1 MARRYSRDNRGRF
14 AGGGSSSGG
23 GGKVGAT
30 ARGGR
35 LRTAAGNK
43 RTARALEGKARTV
56 KAAGAKTA
64 GTIGKPR
71 GLKPGAIKAKS
82 TPTVA
87 GKRVLVKANA
97 RPENLFSRAT
107 KKTPGYGT
115 DAKANIANAR
125 KSAETAGAKTALKS
139 NKRSSSVASVSSKTP
154 NQIDFNASHSSW
166 SNPRQSSIKDR
177 RRNLFS
183 TAKTGHVVQHE
194 LGHIRHNPMKMAASF
209 EMQLRKK
216 GQLYADADKVV
227 SRQRLARRV
236 SQYAR
241 TSPAEFAAETRA
253 ALSLGKK
260 YDSKV
265 MGLYRQVTGERLP
278 SVKSQLRKQGVS
290 GKFVSPRGKRKR

>member
-1 MARRYSRDNRGRF
+1 MALKYSRDNRGRF
-14 AGGGSSSGG
+14 AGAGG
-23 GGKVGAT
+23 GAT

-43 RTARALEGKARTV
+43 RKTQTMQAAGA
-56 KAAGAKTA
+56 KAAGAIKGKVKRDPGAAGKIGQGKTA
-64 GTIGKPR
+64 
-71 GLKPGAIKAKS
+71 ANVAK
-82 TPTVA
+82 
-87 GKRVLVKANA
+87 KRVLVKANA

-107 KKTPGYGT
+107 KSTPGYGT

-166 SNPRQSSIKDR
+166 ANPRQAAIKDR

-183 TAKTGHVVQHE
+183 TAKAGHVVQHE

-216 GQLYADADKVV
+216 GQIYADADKVV
-227 SRQRLARRV
+227 STQRLARRV

-278 SVKSQLRKQGVS
+278 SVKSQQRRQGVS
-290 GKFVSPRGKRKR
+290 GKFVSPRAKRKR

>member
-1 MARRYSRDNRGRF
+1 MARKYSRDNRGRF
-14 AGGGSSSGG
+14 AGAGG
-23 GGKVGAT
+23 GAT

-43 RTARALEGKARTV
+43 RKTQTMEAK
-56 KAAGAKTA
+56 GAKIA
-64 GTIGKPR
+64 STIGKPK
-71 GLKPGAIKAKS
+71 GLNPGAIKSKPAS
-82 TPTVA
+82 TVA
-87 GKRVLVKANA
+87 KKRVLVKANA

-107 KKTPGYGT
+107 KSTPGYGT

-139 NKRSSSVASVSSKTP
+139 NKRSSSVASVSSNTP

-166 SNPRQSSIKDR
+166 ANPRQSAIKDR

-183 TAKTGHVVQHE
+183 TAKAGHVVQHE
-194 LGHIRHNPMKMAASF
+194 LGHIRHSPMKMAASF

-216 GQLYADADKVV
+216 GQIYADADKVV
-227 SRQRLARRV
+227 STQRLARRV

-290 GKFVSPRGKRKR
+290 GKFVSPRAKRKR

>member
-14 AGGGSSSGG
+14 ASGGSSSGG

-43 RTARALEGKARTV
+43 RKTQTMEAK
-56 KAAGAKTA
+56 GAKIA
-64 GTIGKPR
+64 STIGKPK
-71 GLKPGAIKAKS
+71 GLKPAS
-82 TPTVA
+82 TVA
-87 GKRVLVKANA
+87 KKRVLVKANA

-107 KKTPGYGT
+107 KSTPGYGT

-227 SRQRLARRV
+227 STQRLARRV

-290 GKFVSPRGKRKR
+290 GKFVSPRAKRKR

>member
-1 MARRYSRDNRGRF
+1 MARKYSRDNRGRF
-14 AGGGSSSGG
+14 AGGGG
-23 GGKVGAT
+23 GAT

-35 LRTAAGNK
+35 LRTAAGNRRK
-43 RTARALEGKARTV
+43 TQTMEAK
-56 KAAGAKTA
+56 GAKIA
-64 GTIGKPR
+64 STIGKPK
-71 GLKPGAIKAKS
+71 GLKPGAIKSKPTS
-82 TPTVA
+82 TVA
-87 GKRVLVKANA
+87 KKRVLVKANA

-107 KKTPGYGT
+107 KSTPGYGT

-125 KSAETAGAKTALKS
+125 KSAEAAGAKTALKS

-166 SNPRQSSIKDR
+166 ANPRQSAIKDR

-183 TAKTGHVVQHE
+183 TAKAGHVVQHE

-216 GQLYADADKVV
+216 GQIYADADKVV
-227 SRQRLARRV
+227 STQRLARRV

-290 GKFVSPRGKRKR
+290 GKFVSPRAKRKR

>member
-14 AGGGSSSGG
+14 APKSA
-23 GGKVGAT
+23 GAT

-43 RTARALEGKARTV
+43 RKTQTMQASGS
-56 KAAGAKTA
+56 KAAGTIKGKVKRDPSAASKIGQGKTA
-64 GTIGKPR
+64 TN
-71 GLKPGAIKAKS
+71 AAK
-82 TPTVA
+82 
-87 GKRVLVKANA
+87 KRVLVKANA

-107 KKTPGYGT
+107 KSTPGYGT

-166 SNPRQSSIKDR
+166 ANPRQSAIKDR

-183 TAKTGHVVQHE
+183 TAKAGHVVQHE

-216 GQLYADADKVV
+216 GQIYADADKVV
-227 SRQRLARRV
+227 STQRLARRV

-278 SVKSQLRKQGVS
+278 SVKSQQRRQGVS
-290 GKFVSPRGKRKR
+290 GKFVSPRAKRKR

>member
-14 AGGGSSSGG
+14 ASGG
-23 GGKVGAT
+23 GGAT

-43 RTARALEGKARTV
+43 RKTQTMEAR
-56 KAAGAKTA
+56 GAKIA
-64 GTIGKPR
+64 STIGKPK
-71 GLKPGAIKAKS
+71 GQKPGAIKSKPAS
-82 TPTVA
+82 TVA
-87 GKRVLVKANA
+87 KKRVLVKANA

-107 KKTPGYGT
+107 KSTPGYGT

-227 SRQRLARRV
+227 STQRLARRV

-290 GKFVSPRGKRKR
+290 GKFVSPRAKRKR

>member
-1 MARRYSRDNRGRF
+1 MARKYSRDNRGRF
-14 AGGGSSSGG
+14 AGAGG
-23 GGKVGAT
+23 GAT

-43 RTARALEGKARTV
+43 RKTQTMQAAGA
-56 KAAGAKTA
+56 KAAGAIKGKVKRDPGAAGKIGQGKTA
-64 GTIGKPR
+64 
-71 GLKPGAIKAKS
+71 ANVAK
-82 TPTVA
+82 
-87 GKRVLVKANA
+87 KRVLVKANA

-107 KKTPGYGT
+107 KSTPGYGT

-166 SNPRQSSIKDR
+166 ANPRQSAIKDR

-183 TAKTGHVVQHE
+183 TAKAGHVVQHE

-216 GQLYADADKVV
+216 GQIYADADKVV
-227 SRQRLARRV
+227 STQRLARRV

-278 SVKSQLRKQGVS
+278 SVKSQQRRQGVS
-290 GKFVSPRGKRKR
+290 GKFVSPRAKRKR

>member
-1 MARRYSRDNRGRF
+1 MARKYSRDNRGRF
-14 AGGGSSSGG
+14 AGRGS
-23 GGKVGAT
+23 GAT

-43 RTARALEGKARTV
+43 RKTQTMETK
-56 KAAGAKTA
+56 GAKIA
-64 GTIGKPR
+64 STIDKPK
-71 GLKPGAIKAKS
+71 GLKPGAIKSKPAS
-82 TPTVA
+82 TVA
-87 GKRVLVKANA
+87 KKRVLVKANA

-107 KKTPGYGT
+107 KSTPGYGT

-166 SNPRQSSIKDR
+166 ANPRQSAIKDR

-183 TAKTGHVVQHE
+183 TAKAGHVVQHE

-216 GQLYADADKVV
+216 GQIYADADKVV
-227 SRQRLARRV
+227 STQRLARRV

-278 SVKSQLRKQGVS
+278 SVKSQQRRQGVS
-290 GKFVSPRGKRKR
+290 GKFVSPRAKRKR

>member
-14 AGGGSSSGG
+14 AGKGA
-23 GGKVGAT
+23 GAT

-35 LRTAAGNK
+35 LKTAAGNK
-43 RTARALEGKARTV
+43 RKTQTMQAG
-56 KAAGAKTA
+56 GAKSA
-64 GTIGKPR
+64 GTIKGKVKRDPNAA
-71 GLKPGAIKAKS
+71 GKIGQGKTAANVAK
-82 TPTVA
+82 
-87 GKRVLVKANA
+87 KRVLVKANA

-107 KKTPGYGT
+107 KSTPGYGT

-125 KSAETAGAKTALKS
+125 KTAEATGAQTALKS
-139 NKRSSSVASVSSKTP
+139 NKRSSSVASVNAKTP
-154 NQIDFNASHSSW
+154 NQIDFNASHSAW
-166 SNPRQSSIKDR
+166 ANPRQSAIKDR

-183 TAKTGHVVQHE
+183 TAKAGHVVKHE
-194 LGHIRHNPMKMAASF
+194 LGHIRHNPMKMANSF

-216 GQLYADADKVV
+216 GQIYADADKVV
-227 SRQRLARRV
+227 ATQRLARRV

-278 SVKSQLRKQGVS
+278 SVKSQQRRQGVTGS
-290 GKFVSPRGKRKR
+290 YVSPRAKRRR

>member
-1 MARRYSRDNRGRF
+1 MARKYSRDNRGRF
-14 AGGGSSSGG
+14 ASGG
-23 GGKVGAT
+23 GGAT

-43 RTARALEGKARTV
+43 RKTQTMEAR
-56 KAAGAKTA
+56 GAKIA
-64 GTIGKPR
+64 STIGKPK
-71 GLKPGAIKAKS
+71 GLKPGAIKSKPAS
-82 TPTVA
+82 TVA
-87 GKRVLVKANA
+87 KKRVLVKANA

-107 KKTPGYGT
+107 KSTPGYGT

-166 SNPRQSSIKDR
+166 ANPRQSAIKDR

-183 TAKTGHVVQHE
+183 TAKAGHVVQHE
-194 LGHIRHNPMKMAASF
+194 LGHIRHSPMKMAASF

-216 GQLYADADKVV
+216 GQIYADADKVV
-227 SRQRLARRV
+227 STQRLARRV

-290 GKFVSPRGKRKR
+290 GKFVSPRAKRKR

>member
-14 AGGGSSSGG
+14 ASGG
-23 GGKVGAT
+23 GGAT

-43 RTARALEGKARTV
+43 RKTQTMEAR
-56 KAAGAKTA
+56 GAKIA
-64 GTIGKPR
+64 STIGKPK
-71 GLKPGAIKAKS
+71 GLKPGAIKSKPAS
-82 TPTVA
+82 TVA
-87 GKRVLVKANA
+87 KKRVLVKANA

-107 KKTPGYGT
+107 KSTPGYGT

-166 SNPRQSSIKDR
+166 ANPRQSAIKDR

-183 TAKTGHVVQHE
+183 TAKAGHVVQHE
-194 LGHIRHNPMKMAASF
+194 LGHIRHSPMKMAASF

-216 GQLYADADKVV
+216 GQIYADADKVV
-227 SRQRLARRV
+227 STQRLARRV

-290 GKFVSPRGKRKR
+290 GKFVSPRAKRKR

>member
-1 MARRYSRDNRGRF
+1 MARKYARDNRGRF
-14 AGGGSSSGG
+14 AGGGS
-23 GGKVGAT
+23 GAT

-35 LRTAAGNK
+35 LKTAAGNK
-43 RTARALEGKARTV
+43 RKTQTMQS
-56 KAAGAKTA
+56 AATPK
-64 GTIGKPR
+64 GTIGKPK
-71 GLKPGAIKAKS
+71 GLKPGAIKPRPSAA
-82 TPTVA
+82 PTS
-87 GKRVLVKANA
+87 KRVLVKANA

-115 DAKANIANAR
+115 DAKANVANAR
-125 KSAETAGAKTALKS
+125 KTAEAAGAKTALKS
-139 NKRSSSVASVSSKTP
+139 NKRSSSVASVSGRTP
-154 NQIDFNASHSSW
+154 NQVDFNASHPSW
-166 SNPRQSSIKDR
+166 ASPRQSSIKDR

-183 TAKTGHVVQHE
+183 TAKAGHVVQHE
-194 LGHIRHNPMKMAASF
+194 LGHIRHSPMKMANNF
-209 EMQLRKK
+209 ETQLRKK
-216 GQLYADADKVV
+216 GELYADASKIVGA
-227 SRQRLARRV
+227 QRLARRV

-290 GKFVSPRGKRKR
+290 GKFVSPRAKRKR

>member
-1 MARRYSRDNRGRF
+1 MARKYSRDNRGRF
-14 AGGGSSSGG
+14 AGGGG
-23 GGKVGAT
+23 GAT

-43 RTARALEGKARTV
+43 RKTQTMQAV
-56 KAAGAKTA
+56 GANAA
-64 GTIGKPR
+64 GTIKGKVKR
-71 GLKPGAIKAKS
+71 DPGAAGKIGQGKTAANVAK
-82 TPTVA
+82 
-87 GKRVLVKANA
+87 KRVLVKANA

-107 KKTPGYGT
+107 KSTPGYGT

-166 SNPRQSSIKDR
+166 ANPRQSAIKDR

-183 TAKTGHVVQHE
+183 TAKAGHVVQHE

-216 GQLYADADKVV
+216 GQIYADADKVV
-227 SRQRLARRV
+227 STQRLARRV

-278 SVKSQLRKQGVS
+278 SIKSQQRRQGVS
-290 GKFVSPRGKRKR
+290 GKFVSPRAKRKR